1 MESSFLQVVERLE
14 KMDVEDRALR
24 ASGKQENPEDGL
36 WALHPDT
43 ARLLHILVQTA
54 GAKRMMEVGVSHGYS
69 TLWLAHAARITGGRL
84 TALEISARSIETASA
99 NLEEAGLLDVV
110 DFVPG
115 DARET
120 LRDLEGQF
128 DYILLDCWDRLYPEI
143 IPHVI
148 PAAPGGRSDDHGQ
161 RRHRTTRDS
170 RHFRS
175 LLMAYD
181 EIETKNVPIGLG
193 GLEVSTKR
201 TQGHTNSF

>member
-1 MESSFLQVVERLE
+1 MKAEFSRVVTRLE
-14 KMDVEDRALR
+14 KMDVEDRDRR
-24 ASGKQENPEDGL
+24 ARGLQKDPEDGL

-43 ARLLHILVQTA
+43 ARLLHILVQTV

-84 TALEISARSIETASA
+84 TALEISEKSIEIASA
-99 NLEEAGLLDVV
+99 NLEEAGLLDMV

-120 LRDLEGQF
+120 LTSLEGQF

-148 PAAPGGRSDDHGQ
+148 PLLREGGLM
-161 RRHRTTRDS
+161 TTDNVDINDEGS

-201 TQGHTNSF
+201 TRSAPGL

>member
-24 ASGKQENPEDGL
+24 AKGLQENPEEGL

-43 ARLLHILVQTA
+43 ARLLHILVQA
-54 GAKRMMEVGVSHGYS
+54 VGAKRMMEVGVSHGYS

-84 TALEISARSIETASA
+84 TALEISERSLEIATA
-99 NLEEAGLLDVV
+99 NLEEAGLLDMV

-120 LRDLEGQF
+120 LPSLEGQF

-143 IPHVI
+143 IPHVT
-148 PAAPGGRSDDHGQ
+148 PLLREGGLM
-161 RRHRTTRDS
+161 TTDNVDINDEHS

-193 GLEVSTKR
+193 GLEVSTK
-201 TQGHTNSF
+201 HTLG

>member
-14 KMDVEDRALR
+14 RMDVEDRAIR
-24 ASGKQENPEDGL
+24 ASGMQRNPEDGL

-43 ARLLHILVQTA
+43 ARLLHILVQA
-54 GAKRMMEVGVSHGYS
+54 VGAKRMMEVGVSHGYS

-84 TALEISARSIETASA
+84 TALEISEKSIETASA
-99 NLEEAGLLDVV
+99 NLEEAGLLDMV

-115 DARET
+115 DARQT
-120 LRDLEGQF
+120 LTTLEGQF

-148 PAAPGGRSDDHGQ
+148 PLLREGGLM
-161 RRHRTTRDS
+161 TTDNVDINDEGS

-193 GLEVSTKR
+193 GLEVSTK
-201 TQGHTNSF
+201 HTRG